1 MYIKFL
7 KEKVFLLK
15 NNRKFKKIIKSN
27 PNTPKEVSN
36 KERNKKYKRIKI
48 VKKKSVSL
56 TI

>member
-7 KEKVFLLK
+7 KGKVFLLK
-15 NNRKFKKIIKSN
+15 NNKKFKKIIKSN

>member
-15 NNRKFKKIIKSN
+15 NNRKLKKIIKSN

-48 VKKKSVSL
+48 VKKKVYR
-56 TI
+56 